1 MHLLSDVKTDTY
13 LFMLLHV
20 YCLTF
25 LFSKLLDQEL
35 YSAMSKFCAKISH
48 A

>member
-25 LFSKLLDQEL
+25 LVLKLLDQDL
-35 YSAMSKFCAKISH
+35 YCAM
-48 A
+48 